1 MKTSAFS
8 ENTSSNGEK
17 FAVLCVNLDY
27 FTPDDKLFVGGSRRT
42 RVVDHQGLHHR
53 LWPAPRYQMDGSIV
67 VSGRPY
73 PIRDGR
79 VTNVPAG
86 IGGKRTTIRMLV
98 ENKEIVE
105 SVAAFQ
111 ARDYPAAP
119 HPAAHTRASFHV

>member
-1 MKTSAFS
+1 M
-8 ENTSSNGEK
+8 E
-17 FAVLCVNLDY
+17 D
-27 FTPDDKLFVGGSRRT
+27 
-42 RVVDHQGLHHR
+42 
-53 LWPAPRYQMDGSIV
+53 SIV

-86 IGGKRTTIRMLV
+86 TGGKRRTISMLV
-98 ENKEIVE
+98 DNQAIVE

-119 HPAAHTRASFHV
+119 HPAAHTRAGFHVLVAWLSTLRVSSPCR